1 MQTNNAM
8 IHKKFKKIKWYFNK
22 MIIIPEEWNV
32 FIINNI
38 CTLNAGGT
46 PSRSKNEYWDNGD
59 IPWLS
64 SGEIDNNLITTTNEK
79 ISKLGLKNSATKLF
93 PKKTVLIAIT
103 GFGTTRGKTSLL
115 KIESATNQSIVGIT
129 IKKKILDE
137 EYLWRYVQS
146 QYYLLRNFAQGTQ
159 QPGLNLDIIKKFK
172 IIMPTNILEQQ
183 KIASILSRVD
193 ALIETT
199 QECIEKTQKLK
210 NGLLQT
216 LFKKGVNHKK
226 FKKVKTMFGKY
237 ELIPEE
243 WTINKLD
250 KISKKIIDGTHFTPN
265 YINKGIPFLRVV
277 DIQKFPLNWNT
288 IKKISYQEHHELI
301 KRCKPEK
308 NDILYSK
315 NGTIGIPRLVDWNE
329 EFSCFVSLCLIKLK
343 QNVMHSDFLVYFL
356 LTNFIKKQISS
367 KTKQLG
373 VANLH
378 LEEIREFRI
387 LTPPLIEQQKI
398 ASILSEVDAFDKYV
412 NQIIDIF
419 MLKNL
424 LLNYDIIQQTKLS
437 IFINAYTKI
446 LILYKNNIG

>member
-1 MQTNNAM
+1 
-8 IHKKFKKIKWYFNK
+8 
-22 MIIIPEEWNV
+22 
-32 FIINNI
+32 
-38 CTLNAGGT
+38 
-46 PSRSKNEYWDNGD
+46 
-59 IPWLS
+59 
-64 SGEIDNNLITTTNEK
+64 
-79 ISKLGLKNSATKLF
+79 
-93 PKKTVLIAIT
+93 
-103 GFGTTRGKTSLL
+103 
-115 KIESATNQSIVGIT
+115 
-129 IKKKILDE
+129 
-137 EYLWRYVQS
+137 
-146 QYYLLRNFAQGTQ
+146 
-159 QPGLNLDIIKKFK
+159 
-172 IIMPTNILEQQ
+172 
-183 KIASILSRVD
+183 
-193 ALIETT
+193 
-199 QECIEKTQKLK
+199 
-210 NGLLQT
+210 
-216 LFKKGVNHKK
+216 
-226 FKKVKTMFGKY
+226 MFGKY

-412 NQIIDIF
+412 NQIIHIF

-424 LLNYDIIQQTKLS
+424 LLNYGIIQQTKLS
-437 IFINAYTKI
+437 IFINVYAKI

>member
-199 QECIEKTQKLK
+199 QKTIENAKQLKKGLMQKL
-210 NGLLQT
+210 LI
-216 LFKKGVNHKK
+216 KGINHTK
-226 FKKVKTMFGKY
+226 FKNIPWLFRKEIEIPIDWNIKRLTDIIIDKPEYGSGDAALPYDKKLPRYIRITDIDDDGILKNDQYVSVLLKNNKKY
-237 ELIPEE
+237 LLNDNDFLFARTGSVGRTFLFMEKYGMYIYAGYLIRF
-243 WTINKLD
+243 KLD
-250 KISKKIIDGTHFTPN
+250 PQKILPKFLFHYTHSINYWIWVTSNLTQGVQPN
-265 YINKGIPFLRVV
+265 
-277 DIQKFPLNWNT
+277 LNA
-288 IKKISYQEHHELI
+288 QQ
-301 KRCKPEK
+301 
-308 NDILYSK
+308 YSK
-315 NGTIGIPRLVDWNE
+315 M
-329 EFSCFVSLCLIKLK
+329 
-343 QNVMHSDFLVYFL
+343 NV
-356 LTNFIKKQISS
+356 
-367 KTKQLG
+367 
-373 VANLH
+373 
-378 LEEIREFRI
+378 I
-387 LTPPLIEQQKI
+387 LPPLKEQQKI
-398 ASILSEVDAFDKYV
+398 ASILSEVDAYIQS
-412 NQIIDIF
+412 NQQYKEKLIK
-419 MLKNL
+419 LKKGLMQKL
-424 LLNYDIIQQTKLS
+424 LTGQIRVK
-437 IFINAYTKI
+437 F
-446 LILYKNNIG
+446 